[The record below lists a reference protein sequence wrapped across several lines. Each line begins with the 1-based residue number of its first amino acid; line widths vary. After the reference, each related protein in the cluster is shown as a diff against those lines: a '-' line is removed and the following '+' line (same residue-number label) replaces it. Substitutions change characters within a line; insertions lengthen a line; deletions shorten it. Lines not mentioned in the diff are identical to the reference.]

1 MSVGV
6 LLASEGAEDTA
17 ESGAGVAARRDGG
30 GEGEAALQP
39 SVAGLQPWSH
49 TRANP
54 GRIRRVQRRLEP
66 SLPLDEQRLAERKTA
81 AMRSSKQQ
89 KRSLSTTDVPSEPEP
104 QPESHTSSGHVAMS
118 LSVDDTERVR
128 AATLDPEVSRLNR
141 FHKLLTSPNSDL
153 DSLKKLSW
161 SGIPAVVRAQ
171 AWKILLGYVPTNKD
185 RRDAT
190 LQRKRQE
197 YLDFLPQYYK
207 VKTGEVE
214 DKYESGIF
222 HQIHIDVPRTN
233 PMSSL
238 FQQEL
243 VQDSL
248 ERILFLWAIRHP
260 ASGYVQGIN
269 DLATPFF
276 VVFLSEYIEG
286 DPEAC
291 NLADVAKEDLDRVE
305 ADCFW
310 CMTNLLHHIQ
320 ENYTFAQPGI
330 QKMIFKLR
338 ELVGKIDSPLAK
350 HLDEQEADY
359 VHFAFRWMNCLLM
372 REMPLS
378 LVVRIWDTYLSEA
391 EDFPTFHVYV
401 CATFLAHWSEKLLQL
416 EFQDIMLF
424 LQHLPTP
431 KWTQKEVDLLLSQA
445 FLYKSLYHDAPSH
458 LR

>member
-1 MSVGV
+1 M
-6 LLASEGAEDTA
+6 
-17 ESGAGVAARRDGG
+17 RGG
-30 GEGEAALQP
+30 GTQ
-39 SVAGLQPWSH
+39 
-49 TRANP
+49 
-54 GRIRRVQRRLEP
+54 
-66 SLPLDEQRLAERKTA
+66 
-81 AMRSSKQQ
+81 
-89 KRSLSTTDVPSEPEP
+89 RSLSTTDVPRMAPPEAGVR
-104 QPESHTSSGHVAMS
+104 SSAGNVSTSF
-118 LSVDDTERVR
+118 SVDEADRTRS
-128 AATLDPEVSRLNR
+128 ATLDPEVSRLNR
-141 FHKLLTSPNSDL
+141 FQKLLSSANSDM

-161 SGIPAVVRAQ
+161 SGVPETVRAQ
-171 AWKILLGYVPTNKD
+171 AWKILLGYVPTNRD
-185 RRDAT
+185 RREAT

-207 VKTGEVE
+207 VQSGEQQ
-214 DKYESGIF
+214 DKYESDIL

-233 PMSSL
+233 PMSTL

-243 VQDSL
+243 VQQSL

-286 DPEAC
+286 DPEQC
-291 NLADVAKEDLDRVE
+291 SLADVPKENIDMVE

-338 ELVGKIDSPLAK
+338 ELVGKIDGPLAK
-350 HLDEQEADY
+350 HLDDQEADY

-372 REMPLS
+372 REMPLR

-401 CATFLAHWSEKLLQL
+401 CATFLAHWSQKLQQL

-431 KWTQKEVDLLLSQA
+431 KWTYKEVDLLLSQA